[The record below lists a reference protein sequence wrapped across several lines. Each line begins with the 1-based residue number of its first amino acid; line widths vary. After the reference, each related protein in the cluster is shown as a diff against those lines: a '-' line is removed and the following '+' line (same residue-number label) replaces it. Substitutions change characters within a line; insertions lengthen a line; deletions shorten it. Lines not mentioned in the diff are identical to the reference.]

1 MDDDKTIDSFDDLFE
16 PFQLD
21 ETPTESDLTAP
32 AQYERPT
39 VACPS
44 CGTRNA
50 ADNRHCES
58 CGARIAQGPLPV
70 APPPMLRTTPGAR
83 ALGVLAAVI
92 LVVALAALLF
102 DFFRGS
108 DSTDTTEPTVAQ
120 SVTTV
125 ATLPPVEVAQL
136 FPFTVEASSELPG
149 WEAANLI
156 DADSTNS
163 WNDASQRGDGATLTF
178 RFEQPMQISQIVVH
192 NLTDEERFHRN
203 YRIKGLEISINDLPT
218 KALEVLDDT
227 MEPQAI
233 QIASV
238 ETTEVTLRVTST
250 YEAETFNGETPFTEL
265 ALQEVKFY
273 GRASPTAATGDAGT
287 G

>member
-1 MDDDKTIDSFDDLFE
+1 LDDDKTIDSFDDLFE

-21 ETPTESDLTAP
+21 ETPSESDLA
-32 AQYERPT
+32 AQPPVYEERL

-44 CGTRNA
+44 CGTRNP

-108 DSTDTTEPTVAQ
+108 GDSTPPDSTVAEQ
-120 SVTTV
+120 STTV
-125 ATLPPVEVAQL
+125 PTLPPVEVAQL
-136 FPFTVEASSELPG
+136 LPFTVEASSELPG

-156 DADSTNS
+156 DADATNS
-163 WNDASQRGDGATLTF
+163 WNDASLRGDGALLTF
-178 RFEQPMQISQIVVH
+178 RFERPVQISQIVIH
-192 NLTDEERFHRN
+192 NLTDEERFRRN

-238 ETTEVTLRVTST
+238 ETTEVMLRVTST
-250 YEAETFNGETPFTEL
+250 YEAEAFNGQTPFTEL
-265 ALQEVKFY
+265 ALQEVKFF
-273 GRASPTAATGDAGT
+273 GRASPTAGTTG
-287 G
+287 